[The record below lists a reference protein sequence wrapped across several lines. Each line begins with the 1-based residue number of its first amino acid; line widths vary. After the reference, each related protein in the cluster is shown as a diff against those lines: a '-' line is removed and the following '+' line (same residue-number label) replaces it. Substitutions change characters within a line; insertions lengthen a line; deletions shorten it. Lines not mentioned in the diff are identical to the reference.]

1 MHDKR
6 VNFPPNGTSAL
17 IISIALII
25 KSTQLLSKT
34 GKPGFN
40 LGSHAKTPCLVHH
53 GFPAI

>member
-40 LGSHAKTPCLVHH
+40 LSSHAKTPCLVHH